1 MKAVPIGR
9 LQGTGHD
16 PQRRGARQPPTL
28 GEIILSE
35 ADMVK
40 LVERFLRRYAP
51 PRDPAAE
58 DVADIV
64 AEIATTPDLTRVDD
78 LAGRRA
84 TSVRRLQRLFAEYVG
99 VGPKW

>member
-1 MKAVPIGR
+1 
-9 LQGTGHD
+9 
-16 PQRRGARQPPTL
+16 
-28 GEIILSE
+28 
-35 ADMVK
+35 MVK

-99 VGPKW
+99 VGPKWVIRRYRLHEVTERMAPRRFH